1 MQYIWHKLWMNAP
14 YQSSLCVSCTKCYRR
29 PPLPWRAHFEKPRFR
44 GDSTWYFIFMK
55 RVAVKTFYN
64 RIIIKNHNSNR
75 NILLVHTKVW
85 TACQWKSKLFPV
97 GIISTFYMNFWSGV
111 QQITTSTHE
120 HEKTFHLSRLHL
132 VAAFGHR
139 LFAVLLKQARC
150 RVCSRLNSPLLLVM
164 GL

>member
-1 MQYIWHKLWMNAP
+1 MIQT
-14 YQSSLCVSCTKCYRR
+14 VDECTISVLVVCELRKMLSKAISGLESTFWETY
-29 PPLPWRAHFEKPRFR
+29 RFR

-55 RVAVKTFYN
+55 RVAVNAFYN
-64 RIIIKNHNSNR
+64 RVIINNHNNNR
-75 NILLVHTKVW
+75 NILLVYTKVS
-85 TACQWKSKLFPV
+85 TACQWKAKLFPV

-139 LFAVLLKQARC
+139 LHRACFGSAVNG
-150 RVCSRLNSPLLLVM
+150 VCSRLNGPLLLVM

>member
-1 MQYIWHKLWMNAP
+1 MQYVCHKLWMNAP
-14 YQSSLCVSCTKCYRR
+14 YQSSLCVSCAECYQG
-29 PPLPWRAHFEKPRFR
+29 PPLAWRAHFEKPRFR

-55 RVAVKTFYN
+55 RVAVNAFYN
-64 RIIIKNHNSNR
+64 RVIINNHNR
-75 NILLVHTKVW
+75 NILLVYTKVW

-139 LFAVLLKQARC
+139 LHRACFGSTVNG
-150 RVCSRLNSPLLLVM
+150 VCSRLNGPLLLVM